1 MTNLRNFS
9 KDTQIQFG
17 TKLFGD
23 EVSYNVQMVVLP
35 GLDTANIETR
45 ASGVQ
50 GWIQGDSIDFQDLTL
65 SVIVDEDINTWK
77 SVMKQM
83 LTHVNVKTGRFER
96 LEADS
101 WVQVMN
107 SSGEVVLK
115 LKFINSSIINIGTL
129 TYDSTGEDAIMTF
142 DLVMQ
147 FDWFEIVD

>member
-142 DLVMQ
+142 DIVMQ